1 MATKGTLEGLAG
13 VSMDQVWYLHFRQ
26 IFTSMFILLD
36 YYRIEATLITKYIH
50 ISTSMSTLRGY
61 HRVKNYIDHQIYTH
75 YNTLPVR
82 SVSDIFGNK
91 AWGEILNQNIV
102 LTCKLSLIQKFNIKT
117 WIPIAR
123 RTIIHLLIETCLK
136 ISRKNLRW
144 NSESEGR
151 LELTN
156 LTLIQK
162 LRKIGCI
169 RSLCSFHA
177 LPDLFSRCVHA
188 SLATFLSLWR

>member
-1 MATKGTLEGLAG
+1 
-13 VSMDQVWYLHFRQ
+13 
-26 IFTSMFILLD
+26 MFIFSD
-36 YYRIEATLITKYIH
+36 QCTYIYIYIYIPYRP
-50 ISTSMSTLRGY
+50 S
-61 HRVKNYIDHQIYTH
+61 H

-102 LTCKLSLIQKFNIKT
+102 LTCKLSLIQKLNIKT

-136 ISRKNLRW
+136 MSRNNLRW

-177 LPDLFSRCVHA
+177 LPDCSTDVCTQALQLFWACGDSA
-188 SLATFLSLWR
+188 STVPRGGK